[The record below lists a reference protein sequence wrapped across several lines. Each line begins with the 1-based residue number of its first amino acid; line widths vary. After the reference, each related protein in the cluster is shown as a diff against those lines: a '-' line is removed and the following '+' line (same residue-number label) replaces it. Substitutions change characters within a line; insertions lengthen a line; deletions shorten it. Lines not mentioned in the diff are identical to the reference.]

1 MPMFTQADLSLWE
14 QECEL
19 VLNASEYE
27 AYLDQLEAI
36 AEVQGLYR
44 TH

>member
-27 AYLDQLEAI
+27 AYLDQLEAKD
-36 AEVQGLYR
+36 AAVRALLAK
-44 TH
+44 